1 MPARRATILARTD
14 GAAGLTPAIIR
25 RLPVLRHHRPAIM
38 ARRPEDRRLPEGHR
52 PAITLRLREEAHR
65 LAGRLRE
72 VHRRL
77 AGRLP

>member
-38 ARRPEDRRLPEGHR
+38 ARRLPEGHR